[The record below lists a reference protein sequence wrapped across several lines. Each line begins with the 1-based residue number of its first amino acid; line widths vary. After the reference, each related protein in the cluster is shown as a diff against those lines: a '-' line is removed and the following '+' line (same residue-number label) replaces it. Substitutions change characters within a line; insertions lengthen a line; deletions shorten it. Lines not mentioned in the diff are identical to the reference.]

1 MTDQG
6 AAPPNKPLPTLRA
19 RRLGLHAQHQAI
31 AIMRTDCHVC
41 RAEGLASRSQVLLS
55 AGGRHVQAL
64 LFQADGELIAPG
76 EAALS
81 ESAWER
87 LGVAEGTPIEVS
99 HAPALDSLASVR
111 RRIYGHRLDAA
122 ALRTVVQDV
131 TAGRYTDVHLAAFLT
146 ASAALPLDEQETVD
160 LTAAMID
167 VGEHLT
173 WNAAVVVDKHCIGG
187 LPGNRTTPI
196 VVAIV
201 AAHGLLMPKTSSRAI
216 TSPAGTADT
225 METLAPVD
233 LDLATIQRVVD
244 QEGGC
249 IAWGG
254 AVHLSPADDIFV
266 RVERELDVDTEGQLI
281 ASVLSKKIAA
291 GSNHVV
297 LDIPVGP
304 TAKVR
309 TEEAARRLGDRL
321 VAVAAHFG
329 LAATCIYTDGTQPV
343 GRGIGPAL
351 EALDILAVLQ
361 NRPDAAPDLR
371 HRASVLAGAALEI
384 GGVTAVGTGYALALK
399 TLSDGRAW
407 MKFQRICQAQGGMR
421 EPPRALH
428 TRPLIAARSG
438 RVVQVNN
445 RKISQLA
452 KLAGAPDAKAAGVYM
467 NIALG
472 ANVARGQPLL
482 YLHADTAGE
491 LAYAMEYA
499 SRNPDIIE
507 ITS

>member
-1 MTDQG
+1 
-6 AAPPNKPLPTLRA
+6 
-19 RRLGLHAQHQAI
+19 
-31 AIMRTDCHVC
+31 
-41 RAEGLASRSQVLLS
+41 
-55 AGGRHVQAL
+55 
-64 LFQADGELIAPG
+64 LFS
-76 EAALS
+76 ALS
-81 ESAWER
+81 R
-87 LGVAEGTPIEVS
+87 
-99 HAPALDSLASVR
+99 AS
-111 RRIYGHRLDAA
+111 
-122 ALRTVVQDV
+122 
-131 TAGRYTDVHLAAFLT
+131 
-146 ASAALPLDEQETVD
+146 
-160 LTAAMID
+160 
-167 VGEHLT
+167 
-173 WNAAVVVDKHCIGG
+173 
-187 LPGNRTTPI
+187 
-196 VVAIV
+196 
-201 AAHGLLMPKTSSRAI
+201 AI

-291 GSNHVV
+291 GSSHVV

-329 LAATCIYTDGTQPV
+329 LAATCIRTDGSQPV

-351 EALDILAVLQ
+351 EAHDILAVLQ
-361 NRPDAAPDLR
+361 NRPDMPADLR
-371 HRASVLAGAALEI
+371 NRAAVLAGAALEI
-384 GGVTAVGTGYALALK
+384 GGAAEAGAGHALALA
-399 TLSDGRAW
+399 TLADGRAW
-407 MKFQRICQAQGGMR
+407 TKFQRICQAQGGMR

-428 TRPLIAARSG
+428 VRPLTAG
-438 RVVQVNN
+438 RAGRIVQINN

-452 KLAGAPDAKAAGVYM
+452 KLAGAPEAKAAGVTM
-467 NIALG
+467 DVMLG
-472 ANVARGQPLL
+472 DEVASGQPLL
-482 YLHADTAGE
+482 RLHADTVGE

-507 ITS
+507 IAT